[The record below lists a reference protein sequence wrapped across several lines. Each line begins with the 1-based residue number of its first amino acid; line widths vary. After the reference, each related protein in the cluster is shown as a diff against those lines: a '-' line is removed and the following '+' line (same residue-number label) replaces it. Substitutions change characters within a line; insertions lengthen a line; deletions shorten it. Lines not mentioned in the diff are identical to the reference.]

1 MPAPSPGLQMLVTDM
16 VASYLVT
23 RRYTGLPVVHAD
35 GQALALLTM
44 QQAR

>member
-1 MPAPSPGLQMLVTDM
+1 MAAPSPGLQMLVTDM

-23 RRYTGLPVVHAD
+23 RRYTDLPVVYAD
-35 GQALALLTM
+35 GQALVPLTM